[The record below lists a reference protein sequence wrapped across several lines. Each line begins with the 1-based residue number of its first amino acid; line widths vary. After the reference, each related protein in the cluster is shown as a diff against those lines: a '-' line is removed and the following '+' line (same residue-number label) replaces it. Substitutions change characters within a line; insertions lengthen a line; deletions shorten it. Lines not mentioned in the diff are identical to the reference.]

1 MSPSDGTLILDDGS
15 AITAVTSP
23 REHHFTLLDS
33 LGNVVRDI
41 APVDPQI
48 MEQVPVL
55 YGRSIASDGSMSFW
69 ASPPNS
75 RGYSPVGYTL
85 EEWSTS
91 GELLRSIVREVPW
104 FTKVWP
110 PPPVPR
116 EGVAEGQQL
125 TQRPPVQVAELHLD
139 DDGVLMVLI
148 TGPSASWR
156 SMPSQEMMAL
166 SDEERLLMYE
176 ARVELID
183 TRSGSLLVS
192 QVFGGNEFPV
202 QGLIPGSRL
211 GFATSTDASMLPVA
225 TIMEYTIVPN

>member
-23 REHHFTLLDS
+23 REHHFVLLDS
-33 LGNVVRDI
+33 LGNVIRNI

-55 YGRSIASDGSMSFW
+55 YGRSIVSDGSTSFW

-75 RGYSPVGYTL
+75 QGYSPIGYTL
-85 EEWSTS
+85 EEWGTS

-104 FTKVWP
+104 FPTVWP
-110 PPPVPR
+110 PPPIPR

-125 TQRPPVQVAELHLD
+125 TQRPPVQISALHLD

-148 TGPSASWR
+148 AGPSASWR

-166 SDEERLLMYE
+166 SDEEQLMMYE

-192 QVFGGNEFPV
+192 QVFEGSDFPV
-202 QGLIPGSRL
+202 QGLLQGARS
-211 GFATSTDASMLPVA
+211 GFVTGLDESMLPVA
-225 TIMEYTIVPN
+225 TIMEYTIVSK